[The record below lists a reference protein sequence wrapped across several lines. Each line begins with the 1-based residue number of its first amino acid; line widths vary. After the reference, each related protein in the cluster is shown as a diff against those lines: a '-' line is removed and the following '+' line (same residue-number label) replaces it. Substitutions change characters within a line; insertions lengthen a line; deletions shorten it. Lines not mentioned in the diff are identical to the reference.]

1 MKQVVQQIRSGKTE
15 LADVPPPTLGRGEV
29 LVATEASLISAG
41 TEKMLIDFA
50 GKSMVGKAKER
61 PDLVGKVVD
70 KLQRDGLF
78 STMNAVFAQL
88 EQPLPLGYS
97 AAGRVIAVSEDMKH
111 LYKEGDRVAVAGAG
125 LANHAEINAIPKNLM
140 VPVPESVSFE
150 HASFATLTS
159 IALHGFRSAKPQL
172 GDTILVMGL
181 GLVGQL
187 AAQITRASGAKV
199 FAVDY
204 DKGRIDIAKECGTH
218 AAYSLED
225 ENMDDKVA
233 HFTKGKGFDKVL
245 ICAATDS
252 SRPIEQAASWARDR
266 ADIVLIGK
274 TGTTLPHRDF
284 MQKELNFVVSRSY
297 GPGRYDPE
305 YEQKGKDYPVGYV
318 RWTERENLAEAIRLM
333 ETGDLK
339 IEPLM
344 SHTYPIEDAEEA
356 YSVVVNKSVPQ
367 LGVVLTYGRSD
378 SARSVPK
385 VTLQPTATATD
396 TVGFGVIG
404 AGAFARAVMMPMMKK
419 MKDVSLTGVI
429 SKGGLSAQAAGKR
442 FGFGYATSKVEDVHG
457 DSETQAVFIA
467 TRHDSHADLVTQS
480 LKAGKHVIVEKPLAL
495 NEEQLDMVEK
505 TARDSG
511 KVLMVGFNRRF
522 SPFTEALADTFSPV
536 TGPKQVM
543 IRVNAGLI
551 PGDNWQHDS
560 SIGGG
565 RLLGEVC
572 HFTDLAIHLVGH
584 NVETVHTTRGA
595 GQDNYSIVMTC
606 TDGST
611 ATVIYTSEGET
622 RFSKERIEMFGGGMV
637 GVIDNFRKGFIVKGG
652 KTRKVRARS
661 WWKSLLTGG
670 QDKGHGAELQAF
682 VDAVKGDEPL
692 PVSLDDFLH
701 SSRVVLAVA
710 ESLKLGTSIKIK

>member
-1 MKQVVQQIRSGKTE
+1 MKQVVQQIRTGKTE
-15 LADVPPPTLGRGEV
+15 LSDVPPPTLGRGEV

-50 GKSMVGKAKER
+50 NKSALGKAKER

-78 STMNAVFAQL
+78 STMNAVYAQL

-159 IALHGFRSAKPQL
+159 IAMHGFRSAKPQL

-187 AAQITRASGAKV
+187 AAQIARASGAKV

-204 DKGRIDIAKECGTH
+204 DKGRIETAKECGIK
-218 AAYSLED
+218 AAHSLED
-225 ENMDDKVA
+225 GNLDDKVSN
-233 HFTKGKGFDKVL
+233 FTKGKGFDKVL

-252 SRPIEQAASWARDR
+252 SRPIEQAATWARDR

-297 GPGRYDPE
+297 GPGRYDSN
-305 YEQKGKDYPVGYV
+305 YEQKGQDYPIGYV

-339 IEPLM
+339 IAPLM
-344 SHTYPIEDAEEA
+344 SHTYPIEEAEEA
-356 YSVVVNKSVPQ
+356 YGVVVNKAVPQ

-378 SARSVPK
+378 SARETSK
-385 VTLQPTATATD
+385 ITLQPTATGTD
-396 TVGFGVIG
+396 TIGFGVIG
-404 AGAFARAVMMPMMKK
+404 AGAFARGVMIPKMKK
-419 MKDVSLTGVI
+419 MKDVSLTGII

-442 FGFGYATSKVEDVHG
+442 FGFGYATSKTEDVMG

-467 TRHDSHADLVTQS
+467 TRHDSHAQLVTES

-495 NEEQLDMVEK
+495 TSEQLDTVESA
-505 TARDSG
+505 ARESG

-522 SPFTEALADTFSPV
+522 SPFTEALTDTFSPV
-536 TGPKQVM
+536 TGPKQV
-543 IRVNAGLI
+543 IVRVNAGFI

-572 HFTDLAIHLVGH
+572 HFTDLAVGLVGH
-584 NVETVHTTRGA
+584 DVETVHTTRGA
-595 GQDNYSIVMTC
+595 GQDNYNIVMTF

-611 ATVIYTSEGET
+611 ATVVYTSEGDT
-622 RFSKERIEMFGGGMV
+622 RFSKERIEMYGGGMV
-637 GVIDNFRKGFIVKGG
+637 GVIDNFRKGFVIKGG
-652 KTRKVRARS
+652 KTRKVRACN
-661 WWKSLLTGG
+661 WIKGLLTGG
-670 QDKGHGAELQAF
+670 QDKGHGAELRAF
-682 VDAVKGDEPL
+682 VDAIKGDSPMS
-692 PVSLDDFLH
+692 VTLDDFLH
-701 SSRVVLAVA
+701 SSRVVLAAA
-710 ESLKLGTSIKIK
+710 ESLKTGEAVKL